1 MPISGGFWQPDNINP
16 KKEKS
21 MKNENV
27 VRTKGHNAK
36 KSHKRITPEQLQE
49 IFLNIARKVADD
61 FLESCRKEKTSDFYA
76 NRPDAF
82 NDDFF
87 GLFDQFTQWKQ
98 EIRDGYL
105 LRILKYI
112 GAYDGSKIDKKCL
125 LTALRVI
132 CFIGRYSDNRNGDF
146 LTVKGGSLEI
156 PYDDVARLERYVRNS
171 V

>member
-1 MPISGGFWQPDNINP
+1 
-16 KKEKS
+16 

-61 FLESCRKEKTSDFYA
+61 FLESCRKEKNSDFYA

-105 LRILKYI
+105 
-112 GAYDGSKIDKKCL
+112 
-125 LTALRVI
+125 
-132 CFIGRYSDNRNGDF
+132 
-146 LTVKGGSLEI
+146 
-156 PYDDVARLERYVRNS
+156 
-171 V
+171 